1 MATLEDRELF
11 LKAVNDPS
19 LIAYKSE
26 PTPKNQR
33 PKKHPQKE
41 YDASLDLHGLTADKA
56 TARVKAFLL
65 NCLELNKKRVFII
78 HGKGSGVLRYE
89 IRSFLG
95 HSPLVQQ
102 VKDAPTRLG
111 GEGAVLVLLQKAS
124 RSSPPLHRV
133 EKGWG

>member
-1 MATLEDRELF
+1 MAALEDRELF

-19 LIAYKSE
+19 LIAYKQE
-26 PTPKNQR
+26 PTPRNQR
-33 PKKHPQKE
+33 PKKRPPKD
-41 YDASLDLHGLTADKA
+41 YDASLDLHGLTTDKA
-56 TARVKAFLL
+56 IARVKAFLL
-65 NCLELNKKRVFII
+65 NCLELRKKRVLII

-111 GEGAVLVLLQKAS
+111 GEGAVLALLNAA
-124 RSSPPLHRV
+124 PPHI
-133 EKGWG
+133 